1 LETGFSGVLTFSVMY
16 AIILD
21 LLSGFAIELRF
32 PPQFKLPGELAV
44 QDALGTIAALDAERK
59 SNLQKSPI
67 KWAFPQHVI
76 FRRKIYC
83 AASCW

>member
-1 LETGFSGVLTFSVMY
+1 MGFSGVLTFSVMC

-32 PPQFKLPGELAV
+32 PPQFKLPGGPAV
-44 QDALGTIAALDAERK
+44 QDALGTIAAVSAERK

-67 KWAFPQHVI
+67 KRAFPVRAI
-76 FRRKIYC
+76 FERNLYC

>member
-1 LETGFSGVLTFSVMY
+1 
-16 AIILD
+16 LD

-32 PPQFKLPGELAV
+32 PPQFKLLGEPAV
-44 QDALGTIAALDAERK
+44 QDALGTIAAERAERK

-67 KWAFPQHVI
+67 KRAFPKRAI
-76 FRRKIYC
+76 FERKIYC

>member
-1 LETGFSGVLTFSVMY
+1 VLTFSVMC

-32 PPQFKLPGELAV
+32 PPQFKLLGEPAV
-44 QDALGTIAALDAERK
+44 QDALGTIAAVRAERK

-67 KWAFPQHVI
+67 KRAFRKRAI
-76 FRRKIYC
+76 LERRIYC
-83 AASCW
+83 AASC